1 MKKSDPKLNNMPRY
15 VFNGTARV
23 KIIES
28 EGLKAT
34 DYSTRIFSTSASQ
47 LSPYVNIDVDD
58 VPVCRTTTRARTQN
72 PQYNEEFSLNIHAGG
87 VLNLT
92 VFHDSALPPDEFVA
106 MCSVHLSEL
115 QEPNCRDTMNSG
127 VWLDLE
133 PNGRLRVS
141 NKPVNTLVYFLF
153 LVMGS

>member
-1 MKKSDPKLNNMPRY
+1 MPRY

-23 KIIES
+23 KIIEA

-34 DYSTRIFSTSASQ
+34 DYSTRIFSTPASQ
-47 LSPYVNIDVDD
+47 LSPYINIDVDD

-72 PQYNEEFSLNIHAGG
+72 PQYNEEFQLSIHSGG

-106 MCSVHLSEL
+106 MCSVDLLEC
-115 QEPNCRDTMNSG
+115 QEPSWRDSAANPG

-133 PNGRLRVS
+133 PNGRLRV
-141 NKPVNTLVYFLF
+141 NTRTPFVNIPRPLLNNCVCSFL
-153 LVMGS
+153 LLL

>member
-1 MKKSDPKLNNMPRY
+1 MPRY
-15 VFNGTARV
+15 VFDGTARV
-23 KIIES
+23 KIIEA

-72 PQYNEEFSLNIHAGG
+72 PQYNEEFSLSVHTGTM
-87 VLNLT
+87 LNLT

-106 MCSVHLSEL
+106 MCSIHLFDC
-115 QEPNCRDTMNSG
+115 QEQSWRDMSISG
-127 VWLDLE
+127 IWLDLE

-141 NKPVNTLVYFLF
+141 KSAIYVIKNLNK
-153 LVMGS
+153 